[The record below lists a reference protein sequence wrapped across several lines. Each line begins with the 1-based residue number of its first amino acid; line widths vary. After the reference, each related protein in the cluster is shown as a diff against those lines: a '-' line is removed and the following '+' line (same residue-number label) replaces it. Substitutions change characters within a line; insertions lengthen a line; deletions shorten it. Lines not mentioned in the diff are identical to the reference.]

1 MEDFKDLKTDR
12 HLNALLLREAKLLIK
27 NYEAYLL
34 DKMTSKD
41 LATEMLNLTHIIQ
54 RIENSVK

>member
-1 MEDFKDLKTDR
+1 MEDFKDLKTER

-34 DKMTSKD
+34 DKMTSKE

>member
-1 MEDFKDLKTDR
+1 MEDFKDLKTER

-34 DKMTSKD
+34 DKMTSKE

-54 RIENSVK
+54 RIENSGK

>member
-1 MEDFKDLKTDR
+1 MEDFKDLKTER

-34 DKMTSKD
+34 DKMTSKE

-54 RIENSVK
+54 RIENIVK

>member
-1 MEDFKDLKTDR
+1 MEDFKDLKTER

-34 DKMTSKD
+34 DKMTSKE

-54 RIENSVK
+54 RIENNVK

>member
-1 MEDFKDLKTDR
+1 MEDFKDLKTER

-54 RIENSVK
+54 RIENNVK

>member
-1 MEDFKDLKTDR
+1 MEDFKDLKTER

>member
-1 MEDFKDLKTDR
+1 MEDFKDLKTER

-41 LATEMLNLTHIIQ
+41 LATEMLNLTHIIK